1 MFFLQFDHVL
11 QLVRSEIY
19 KYYAK
24 YEGIVGDSVSN
35 SVMQKIAT
43 YKKKINVGNL

>member
-1 MFFLQFDHVL
+1 MD
-11 QLVRSEIY
+11 E
-19 KYYAK
+19 YYAK
-24 YEGIVGDSVSN
+24 YKEIFGDSVSN

>member
-1 MFFLQFDHVL
+1 MYVDA
-11 QLVRSEIY
+11 EILIY
-19 KYYAK
+19 FTKSSKKYYAK